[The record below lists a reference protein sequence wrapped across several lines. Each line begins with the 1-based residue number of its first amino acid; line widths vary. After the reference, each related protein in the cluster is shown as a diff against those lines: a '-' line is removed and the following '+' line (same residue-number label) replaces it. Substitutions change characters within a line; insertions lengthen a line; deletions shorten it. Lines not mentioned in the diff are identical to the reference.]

1 MKSIILDTNAYTEYL
16 AGNQEV
22 LYSMSNVDRVY
33 LSVIVLGEL
42 YSGFRGGK
50 KYLQNTEILQKFLSK
65 PTVEV
70 QQVTDETSEIFGQT
84 KHILKQAG
92 TPIPINDV
100 WIASQ
105 TIETGSVLVTFDSH
119 FAKIPGLRIWDKSIL
134 DLRS

>member
-1 MKSIILDTNAYTEYL
+1 MKSIILDTNAYSEYL
-16 AGNQEV
+16 AGNQNV
-22 LYSMSNVDRVY
+22 LYSMSSVDKVY
-33 LSVIVLGEL
+33 LSVIVLGEI
-42 YSGFRGGK
+42 YAGFRGGK

-65 PTVEV
+65 PTVDI
-70 QQVTDETSEIFGQT
+70 QQVTDETAEIFGQT

-119 FAKIPGLRIWDKSIL
+119 FAKIPGLRIWHKVDM
-134 DLRS
+134 